1 MSACKEAPAHE
12 KAHCVYRAQ
21 WGFFVCFVVSEAATD
36 LTKPIR
42 QGREVVTMTIGD
54 VVLSLLT
61 SVLGSILGTLIL
73 QRLGR

>member
-1 MSACKEAPAHE
+1 
-12 KAHCVYRAQ
+12 
-21 WGFFVCFVVSEAATD
+21 
-36 LTKPIR
+36 
-42 QGREVVTMTIGD
+42 MTIGD

>member
-1 MSACKEAPAHE
+1 MRACKEAPAHE

-21 WGFFVCFVVSEAATD
+21 WAFSCALWYTEAATA

-42 QGREVVTMTIGD
+42 QGREGVTMTIGD
-54 VVLSLLT
+54 IVLSLLT

>member
-1 MSACKEAPAHE
+1 MRSG
-12 KAHCVYRAQ
+12 V
-21 WGFFVCFVVSEAATD
+21 FFRLLCYTEVATA